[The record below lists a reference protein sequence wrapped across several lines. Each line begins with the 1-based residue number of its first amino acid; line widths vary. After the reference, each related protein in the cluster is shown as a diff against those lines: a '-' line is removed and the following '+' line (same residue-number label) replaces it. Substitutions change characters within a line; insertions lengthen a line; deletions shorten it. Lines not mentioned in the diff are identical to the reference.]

1 MDTVT
6 LNSVTSKVINGSE
19 SKDARRIDA
28 NCKNKWKW
36 FWLKEKDEI
45 FTTVC

>member
-19 SKDARRIDA
+19 SKDARRIDKKR
-28 NCKNKWKW
+28 KNKWKW